1 MELLEFENIEN
12 ENEENNDSR
21 SNPASG
27 PKKSKLTNVIPLSIL
42 YSSFCFG
49 YKMQEPYNS
58 WKWGVLLFL
67 TIVLFSSHN
76 SKFNYQVTSAFS
88 SVVYCLIWKVSTK
101 VVLWFMSRWCFVW
114 LTYLCKALS
123 VLIQWTKIDEL
134 KTILYDKKNLQEDKI
149 FNVVFIFFQNTFIMY
164 LNSDLFWR

>member
-1 MELLEFENIEN
+1 MEISESECTEN
-12 ENEENNDSR
+12 ETNKDSG
-21 SNPASG
+21 SNAASE
-27 PKKSKLTNVIPLSIL
+27 PKASELTHGIPVAIFW
-42 YSSFCFG
+42 SSLCFG

-123 VLIQWTKIDEL
+123 ALIQWTKIDQL
-134 KTILYDKKNLQEDKI
+134 RTILYDKKKLQEDKI
-149 FNVVFIFFQNTFIMY
+149 LNLVFVFLQNIFIMY